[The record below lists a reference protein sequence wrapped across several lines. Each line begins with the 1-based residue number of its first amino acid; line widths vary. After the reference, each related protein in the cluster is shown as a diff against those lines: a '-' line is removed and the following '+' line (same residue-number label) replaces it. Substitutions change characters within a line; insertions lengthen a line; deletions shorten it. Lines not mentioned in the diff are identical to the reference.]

1 LLLLNPFNPF
11 TIASDLNNPE
21 PKRVLVIYSYHEGL
35 PWERIIDDSLR
46 ATLVSKSTEPIELN
60 VEHADRIRYPDDAY
74 LKNFVDLIRH
84 KYSHPKMDVV
94 IGIDDEATDILLQ
107 YGEKLFPGVPIVFVT
122 AERKTL
128 KRDSLK
134 PNMTSLLW
142 GADIQGTVDLICEM
156 LPKTRQI
163 FIITGSSLSDRAAQK
178 LARGALRGYT
188 NRLEINYLPEITR
201 KDLMERVKRL
211 PERSVLLYLA
221 FSRDSEGKNFVP
233 LEILS
238 DISRKANAPAFGIL
252 DTYLGF
258 GIVGG
263 RLLSAEVQGR
273 RCAEICL
280 RILNGESPVDIVPER
295 TRNIMMFDQRQLK
308 RWSISEEKLP
318 PESIVRYREFSIW
331 QQYRWQIIGLIAFGL
346 IQISIIILL
355 WVQWVKRRHAE
366 AKTHESEVKYRT
378 VADYT
383 YDWEYWQAPDK
394 SMNYV
399 SPSCESITGYRPDEF
414 IDHPDLLDQ
423 IVIPADRDIW
433 SDHQHEADR
442 NMSMH
447 EVQFRIRRKNGD
459 ICWIEHVCQPIRDD
473 QGRFMGFRASNRD
486 MSKRKRSEN
495 ALIESDQGLRDAQR
509 IAHLGTWQWDS
520 LTGKLKWSDEVFR
533 IFGLTPPHGAS
544 YHAFLES
551 VHPKDRSTV
560 EKAVKQTLENPGAG
574 YDIQHRIVRPDG
586 SIRVVHERGE
596 VVVDKDGK
604 PLHMIGT
611 VHDISEVKDMETES
625 KRLQNELAH
634 MNRVATMGALTSA
647 IAHEV
652 NQPLAAILSN
662 TQAALRFLNHEDPD
676 LDEVREA
683 LSDIVQDD
691 KRAADVIRRLRRMVK
706 KEEPVHELFDINTV
720 IEAAI
725 HLLDS
730 EIISQNISL
739 LKDLKSG
746 IPALYGDPI
755 QIQQVIINLLTN
767 AMHAMKDR
775 PEDSRRVSLSTRSDR
790 DKGVAVTVIDSGP
803 GLTTDQIETVFN
815 PFYTTKTEGMGL
827 GLAVCQLIIEAH
839 GGHIQVENGP
849 DGGAM
854 FSFILPVDN
863 K

>member
-1 LLLLNPFNPF
+1 
-11 TIASDLNNPE
+11 
-21 PKRVLVIYSYHEGL
+21 V
-35 PWERIIDDSLR
+35 
-46 ATLVSKSTEPIELN
+46 
-60 VEHADRIRYPDDAY
+60 
-74 LKNFVDLIRH
+74 
-84 KYSHPKMDVV
+84 
-94 IGIDDEATDILLQ
+94 
-107 YGEKLFPGVPIVFVT
+107 
-122 AERKTL
+122 RKTL
-128 KRDSLK
+128 R
-134 PNMTSLLW
+134 
-142 GADIQGTVDLICEM
+142 GGTN
-156 LPKTRQI
+156 Q
-163 FIITGSSLSDRAAQK
+163 
-178 LARGALRGYT
+178 
-188 NRLEINYLPEITR
+188 LEIKYLADITR
-201 KDLMERVKRL
+201 KDLMQKVARL
-211 PERSVLLYLA
+211 PENSVILYMQ

-238 DISRKANAPAFGIL
+238 DISRKVNAPAFGIL

-414 IDHPDLLDQ
+414 IDNPDLLDQ
-423 IVIPADRDIW
+423 IIIPADRDIW
-433 SDHQHEADR
+433 SDHHHGADE
-442 NMSMH
+442 NMPIH

-486 MSKRKRSEN
+486 ISKRKR
-495 ALIESDQGLRDAQR
+495 
-509 IAHLGTWQWDS
+509 
-520 LTGKLKWSDEVFR
+520 
-533 IFGLTPPHGAS
+533 
-544 YHAFLES
+544 
-551 VHPKDRSTV
+551 
-560 EKAVKQTLENPGAG
+560 
-574 YDIQHRIVRPDG
+574 
-586 SIRVVHERGE
+586 
-596 VVVDKDGK
+596 
-604 PLHMIGT
+604 
-611 VHDISEVKDMETES
+611 MEAES
-625 KRLQNELAH
+625 KQLQDELAY

-662 TQAALRFLNHEDPD
+662 TQAALRFLNHENPD

-683 LSDIVQDD
+683 LLDISRDD
-691 KRAADVIRRLRRMVK
+691 KRAAEVIRRLRKMVK
-706 KEEPVHELFDINTV
+706 KEEPVYESFNINAV
-720 IEAAI
+720 IGAAI

-730 EIISQNISL
+730 ESMFQNIL
-739 LKDLKSG
+739 VAKDLKSG

-767 AMHAMKDR
+767 AIDAMKDR
-775 PEDSRRVSLSTRSDR
+775 PEDSRRVFLSTRSDR
-790 DKGVAVTVIDSGP
+790 DKGITVTVIDSGP

-815 PFYTTKTEGMGL
+815 PFHTTKTEGMGL
-827 GLAVCQLIIEAH
+827 GLLVCQLIIEAH

>member
-1 LLLLNPFNPF
+1 
-11 TIASDLNNPE
+11 
-21 PKRVLVIYSYHEGL
+21 
-35 PWERIIDDSLR
+35 
-46 ATLVSKSTEPIELN
+46 
-60 VEHADRIRYPDDAY
+60 
-74 LKNFVDLIRH
+74 
-84 KYSHPKMDVV
+84 MDVV

-142 GADIQGTVDLICEM
+142 GADIQGTVDLIFEM

-233 LEILS
+233 IEILS
-238 DISRKANAPAFGIL
+238 DISRKANVPAFGIL

-280 RILNGESPVDIVPER
+280 RIL
-295 TRNIMMFDQRQLK
+295 K
-308 RWSISEEKLP
+308 
-318 PESIVRYREFSIW
+318 IW

-414 IDHPDLLDQ
+414 IDRPDLLDQ

-442 NMSMH
+442 NMLRQ
-447 EVQFRIRRKNGD
+447 EVQFRILRKNGD

-473 QGRFMGFRASNRD
+473 QGRFMGFRGSNRD
-486 MSKRKRSEN
+486 ISKRKR
-495 ALIESDQGLRDAQR
+495 
-509 IAHLGTWQWDS
+509 
-520 LTGKLKWSDEVFR
+520 
-533 IFGLTPPHGAS
+533 
-544 YHAFLES
+544 
-551 VHPKDRSTV
+551 
-560 EKAVKQTLENPGAG
+560 
-574 YDIQHRIVRPDG
+574 
-586 SIRVVHERGE
+586 
-596 VVVDKDGK
+596 
-604 PLHMIGT
+604 
-611 VHDISEVKDMETES
+611 MEAES
-625 KRLQNELAH
+625 KQLQDKLAH

-662 TQAALRFLNHEDPD
+662 TQAALRFLNHENPD

-683 LSDIVQDD
+683 LLDISRDD
-691 KRAADVIRRLRRMVK
+691 KRAAEVIRRLRKMVK
-706 KEEPVHELFDINTV
+706 KEEPVYDSFDINAV
-720 IEAAI
+720 IGAAI

-730 EIISQNISL
+730 ESMFQNILVS
-739 LKDLKSG
+739 KDLKSG

-767 AMHAMKDR
+767 AIDAMKDR
-775 PEDSRRVSLSTRSDR
+775 PEDSRRVFLSTRSDR
-790 DKGVAVTVIDSGP
+790 DKGITVTVIDSGP

-827 GLAVCQLIIEAH
+827 GLLVCQLIIEAH